1 MQKLNSKA
9 IALLKGKNFVS
20 LGTINRDGTPHVT
33 TLWADTDGKN
43 VLLNTAQK
51 RVKDVNVARDPR
63 VSVAVFDLENP
74 YYRVHLDGKVV
85 KQITGKEADDHID
98 SLSAK
103 YTGVKK
109 YKKSN
114 PAEKRV
120 IYVIEPTHIR
130 EQ

>member
-1 MQKLNSKA
+1 MEKLSSKA

-20 LGTINRDGTPHVT
+20 LGTINRDGSPHVT
-33 TLWADTDGKN
+33 TLWVDTDGRN
-43 VLLNTAQK
+43 VLVNTAKK
-51 RVKDVNVARDPR
+51 RVKDLNVARDPR
-63 VSVAVFDLENP
+63 VSLAVFDLTNP
-74 YYRVHLDGKVV
+74 YYRLHLDGKVV
-85 KQITGKEADDHID
+85 KQITGKKADDHID

-114 PAEKRV
+114 PTEHRV